1 MNIETALLNTV
12 LGMGTVFLVLVFI
25 SFIIWLL
32 GWIIQTATGS
42 RKKKVVQPQAQVTAP
57 KTASKAESKKETVT
71 QKTDDNELVA
81 VITAAIAASMSE
93 AAGQVVSPDGFV
105 VRSIKKRR

>member
-42 RKKKVVQPQAQVTAP
+42 AKKKTVQPQAQVAAP
-57 KTASKAESKKETVT
+57 KAAPKAEPKKEAVI

-93 AAGQVVSPDGFV
+93 TAGQVVSPDGFV

>member
-1 MNIETALLNTV
+1 MANIETALLNTV
-12 LGMGTVFLVLVFI
+12 LGMGTAFLVLIFI

-32 GWIIQTATGS
+32 GWIIQTATGAG
-42 RKKKVVQPQAQVTAP
+42 KKKAAPVAVTP
-57 KTASKAESKKETVT
+57 VAEKKEPVVST
-71 QKTDDNELVA
+71 QTDDTELIA

-93 AAGQVVSPDGFV
+93 ATGQVVSTDGFV